1 MDDSVR
7 KFAATQGRTVRPETR
22 PELGSFYRADHFEFA
37 KGGVPVVYVKGG
49 RDYIG
54 KPESY
59 ARDRVDEYIAHR
71 YHKVTD
77 TVRSDWNLAGAV
89 EDAQLLLM
97 VGYDVAQ
104 GSEFPQWKAG
114 SEFKRS
120 DKR

>member
-1 MDDSVR
+1 MTGEIIVSPR
-7 KFAATQGRTVRPETR
+7 
-22 PELGSFYRADHFEFA
+22 
-37 KGGVPVVYVKGG
+37 GG
-49 RDYIG
+49 RNYIG

-59 ARDRVDEYIAHR
+59 ARDRIDEYIAQR

-77 TVRSDWNLAGAV
+77 TVRSDWNLEGAA
-89 EDAQLLLM
+89 ENTRLLFM

-104 GSEFPQWKAG
+104 GSEIPQWKAG